1 MSDLTQDQVDEMVVG
16 LKEQWDSRVAE
27 SGYSEQMFVV
37 MDQTGFA
44 RPFLYQYDLAQ
55 KEIQALGLV
64 MPDLVEGLTITECDD
79 EPCN

>member
-1 MSDLTQDQVDEMVVG
+1 MSDLTQSKVDEIVEG
-16 LKEQWDSRVAE
+16 LREQWDSRVAD

-55 KEIQALGLV
+55 KEIQALGFV
-64 MPDLVEGLTITECDD
+64 MPDLVEGLTITECED
-79 EPCN
+79 EPCH